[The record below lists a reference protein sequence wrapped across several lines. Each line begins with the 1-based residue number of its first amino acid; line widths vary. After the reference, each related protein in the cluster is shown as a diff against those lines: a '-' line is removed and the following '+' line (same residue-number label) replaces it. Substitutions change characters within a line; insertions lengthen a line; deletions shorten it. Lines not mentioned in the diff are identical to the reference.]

1 MTARR
6 WTSVAIAGTLA
17 VAVVGLGVAW
27 RLSSAGKSDQASRP
41 DQPAMSPMRAL
52 AEGIRQGDPAALTA
66 LCKQVLANADQA
78 KDKAR
83 PAVGEEEG
91 ADLVEVMNALRAGFV
106 KFNPVGRASAVSA
119 ATHLF
124 DRFRVEPAPAV
135 WFEALKP
142 VQELV
147 LGSLA
152 DSNVDVR
159 SSALNEVG
167 SHWSWLPGR
176 VMTPFEEDTLGA
188 WKESFYEP
196 AKRCLSD
203 LEPKSRAAAIV
214 CLGALPI
221 DEKAAPAVANVEYP
235 DNGGVRYRTLMAF
248 ANRPSLL
255 SVDTILKRLHD
266 TEPGIPEL
274 AELILKGRGLSKE
287 QIFLGRQIFNPHPEV
302 RGSVIPLIRDRTD
315 IDPVVWLLQLSHDSD
330 ETVRTQAVE
339 ALVNR
344 DSPEVDRRLKEIGST
359 DSSAQVRAA
368 AGKHVSK
375 SAVETTALPP
385 LPGSSSLNPKAN

>member
-1 MTARR
+1 MTGRR
-6 WTSVAIAGTLA
+6 WTSVAIAGILTLA
-17 VAVVGLGVAW
+17 VVGSGVAW
-27 RLSSAGKSDQASRP
+27 RLGSTGKKE
-41 DQPAMSPMRAL
+41 QPATARESAVSPMRAL
-52 AEGIRQGDPAALTA
+52 AESLRQGDPAALTS
-66 LCKQVLANADQA
+66 LCQQVLAKVDQP
-78 KDKAR
+78 R
-83 PAVGEEEG
+83 PPVGEDEG
-91 ADLVEVMNALRAGFV
+91 ADIVEVLRGLRAGFV
-106 KFNPVGRASAVSA
+106 KFNPFGRASAVSA
-119 ATHLF
+119 ATHLL
-124 DRFRVEPAPAV
+124 DRFRVEPAPRV
-135 WFEALKP
+135 WFEALP
-142 VQELV
+142 PIQELV

-159 SSALNEVG
+159 SSALTEVG
-167 SHWSWLPGR
+167 SHWGWLPGR
-176 VMTPFEEDTLGA
+176 SMTPLEEDTLAG

-203 LEPKSRAAAIV
+203 VAPKSRAAAVV

-235 DNGGVRYRTLMAF
+235 DSGGVRYRTLMTF
-248 ANRPSLL
+248 ANRPTLL

-274 AELILKGRGLSKE
+274 AELILKGRGLNKDH
-287 QIFLGRQIFNPHPEV
+287 IFLGRQIFNPHPEV
-302 RGSVIPLIRDRTD
+302 RASVIPLIRDRTD
-315 IDPVVWLLQLSHDSD
+315 IDPVVWLLQLSHDTD

-344 DSPEVDRRLKEIGST
+344 DSPEVDHRLKEIALT
-359 DSSAQVRAA
+359 DTSALVRAA